1 MSSAFLSAV
10 NQKKDSENTPVK
22 GGTVADLGEYFTC
35 DLLQA
40 WMWWVYVYTY
50 TLSKEMQMITFILF
64 AVLDDH
70 EDDSVVSG
78 GKVMSLYTLIHICSG
93 PLNLHCYICIS
104 DAEHLVTTVIV
115 FFFFTYKLFFVIDWK
130 YDFSAKHL

>member
-1 MSSAFLSAV
+1 M
-10 NQKKDSENTPVK
+10 
-22 GGTVADLGEYFTC
+22 Y
-35 DLLQA
+35 
-40 WMWWVYVYTY
+40 MHM
-50 TLSKEMQMITFILF
+50 SKEMQMITFILF

-93 PLNLHCYICIS
+93 PLNLRYICIS

-115 FFFFTYKLFFVIDWK
+115 FFFFTYKLFFVID
-130 YDFSAKHL
+130 